1 MAAADTWLVVRNEDG
16 FTLIELLAAVAIMA
30 ILAAIAVGFSTGA
43 RVRAADASAK
53 SNIAVALPAI
63 DAYYLD
69 KGTYAGMTVPIL
81 QSSYSKGIQGIVILS
96 AGPSHYCVRSVV
108 DEHPWY
114 KLGPEGPI
122 TNAYC
127 V

>member
-1 MAAADTWLVVRNEDG
+1 MAIADPP
-16 FTLIELLAAVAIMA
+16 ELLQQA
-30 ILAAIAVGFSTGA
+30 
-43 RVRAADASAK
+43 
-53 SNIAVALPAI
+53 
-63 DAYYLD
+63 
-69 KGTYAGMTVPIL
+69 
-81 QSSYSKGIQGIVILS
+81 IQGIVILS

-127 V
+127 A